1 MTEATSLAM
10 RLFLVK
16 RVIIEVYSN
25 IPYTEDALRH
35 GMQDFTRISTYND
48 YFCYFWGVSAIQR
61 LKFPAPA
68 INMSCNTLNYR
79 DSALTQVNMEQ
90 GLEFAYGMIQ
100 MK

>member
-35 GMQDFTRISTYND
+35 GMQDFTSISNYNE
-48 YFCYFWGVSAIQR
+48 YFCYF
-61 LKFPAPA
+61 
-68 INMSCNTLNYR
+68 
-79 DSALTQVNMEQ
+79 
-90 GLEFAYGMIQ
+90 
-100 MK
+100 